1 MAYISVDVDLDEFDD
16 EELIEELESR
26 RYKVFEDGERGNLPP
41 EPIRS
46 LYAAYTTMSPEF
58 FQTELKK
65 YFRDHLDVSEY

>member
-1 MAYISVDVDLDEFDD
+1 MAYVNVHVDPDEFDD

-26 RYKVFEDGERGNLPP
+26 GYKVLEDGERGNPPP

-46 LYAAYTTMSPEF
+46 LYATYTTMSPEF